1 MTERMIYQTEE
12 TRGKIL
18 QVAEGLFLERG
29 FFETQMKDVAA
40 AVGMSRNTLYRYF
53 RDKRDLGF
61 AIVEIGLNKLALGLE
76 RAVLR
81 ERDAG
86 HPDARALLMAALAD
100 VFGGAKYETELCFMA
115 EFDAYFSGRRIPE
128 DFGDRLGV
136 SWWAP
141 IWATLESIVQEGIT
155 DGSIRS
161 DISPRLL
168 LATTLTAIKVMRQQ
182 IVSRGSALSDSPAG
196 ELEQLVPTLLE
207 LLSAGLAPQ
216 ARAG

>member
-86 HPDARALLMAALAD
+86 HPHARALLMATLAD
-100 VFGGAKYETELCFMA
+100 VFGGAEYETQLCFMA

-128 DFGDRLGV
+128 DFADRLGV

-141 IWATLESIVQEGIT
+141 IWATLESIVQEGVT

-161 DISPRLL
+161 DTSPRLL